1 MPFFVANF
9 LEGPWL
15 VLVLIITSSII
26 NWLSKKRAEQEQARG
41 ESEGTPREASEWEER
56 LRRLLGEEEQ
66 PAPPVVKPPLV
77 QRPAAASSAP
87 AAPPGAA
94 PPGVAPPVIR
104 PAPEPIRPR
113 RPATS
118 PMRPTQQSPVV
129 EIAPEVV
136 SVAEKVAVRAEE
148 SLHRFEQREPVLP
161 ATATNI
167 SPVRGRRSPALGVAL
182 RQPQNARQAF
192 VASVVFGP
200 PKALES

>member
-66 PAPPVVKPPLV
+66 PAPPVVKPSPV
-77 QRPAAASSAP
+77 QRPAAGTGAP
-87 AAPPGAA
+87 VAPPGAA
-94 PPGVAPPVIR
+94 PPVIGPAQAPVR
-104 PAPEPIRPR
+104 PL
-113 RPATS
+113 RPATP
-118 PMRPTQQSPVV
+118 PMRPVQHAPVV
-129 EIAPEVV
+129 EIAPEIV

>member
-77 QRPAAASSAP
+77 QRPAAGTGAP
-87 AAPPGAA
+87 VAPPGAA
-94 PPGVAPPVIR
+94 PPVIR
-104 PAPEPIRPR
+104 PAQAPVRPL
-113 RPATS
+113 RPATP
-118 PMRPTQQSPVV
+118 PMRPVQHAPTI
-129 EIAPEVV
+129 EIAPEIV
-136 SVAEKVAVRAEE
+136 SVADKVAVRAEE